1 MDIAALRLANQ
12 RIGRFAS
19 AEDVVRTLGA
29 VQAQDYGQSLW
40 TLGLRTGSA
49 GIDDVAEALRSGKL
63 VRTWLMRG
71 TIHYVLAEDIGWMLG
86 LFGARDLARLTPKAW
101 QYHRMTPELMSL
113 ARKTF
118 VEALTG
124 GGCLTR
130 REMIEL
136 MAQVGIP
143 DDRQQ
148 SYFTFI
154 HLAQEGLVVPGPP
167 RGKEQ
172 TFVLLEEWAPH
183 QRSLSN
189 EEALAV
195 LASRFF
201 GSHGPATVADFANW
215 AGIGIKEATRGLDP
229 VRGDLVRETFDG
241 KEYWLPPD
249 LEPATGTY
257 LLPAYDELV
266 IGYKDRAAF
275 FTRYDEIPISTYNG
289 MFYATIIEDGQ
300 IAGLWKRV
308 MKKTSVDVELRPLPG
323 FDVDGLVEHTQRFSE
338 FLGLPVR
345 TIVRDAPETGS
356 SKVSW
361 RSRK

>member
-1 MDIAALRLANQ
+1 MDIAALRLGNQ
-12 RIGRFAS
+12 RIGQFGS
-19 AEDVVRTLGA
+19 VEDVVRRLGA
-29 VQAQDYGQSLW
+29 VQGQDYGQSLW
-40 TLGLRTGSA
+40 ALGLRTVSGGA
-49 GIDDVAEALRSGKL
+49 ADVEEALQSGRV

-71 TIHYVLAEDIGWMLG
+71 TIHYVLAEDVGWMLS

-101 QYHRMTPELMSL
+101 RYHHMTPELMSL

-118 VEALTG
+118 VSALTG

-130 REMIEL
+130 REMIAL
-136 MAQVGIP
+136 MASVGIP

-172 TFVLLEEWAPH
+172 TFVLLSEWAPH
-183 QRSLSN
+183 QRSLSGD
-189 EEALAV
+189 EALAV

-201 GSHGPATVADFANW
+201 ASHGPATLADFANW
-215 AGIGIKEATRGLDP
+215 CGIGVREASRGLEA
-229 VRGDLVRETFDG
+229 VQGSLVCEAFDG

-249 LEPATGTY
+249 LSPGSGAF

-266 IGYKDRAAF
+266 IGYKDRSAF
-275 FTRYDEIPISTYNG
+275 FGRYGEIPISTYNG
-289 MFYATIIEDGQ
+289 MFYATLIEDGQ
-300 IAGLWKRV
+300 IAGLWRRV
-308 MKKTSVDVELRPLPG
+308 LKKTSVDVELRPLPG
-323 FDVDGLVEHTQRFSE
+323 FDVDRLAAHVSRFSS

-345 TIVRDAPETGS
+345 TVVKDAPAPGS
-356 SKVSW
+356 AKVSW

>member
-1 MDIAALRLANQ
+1 MDIAALRLGN
-12 RIGRFAS
+12 IGQLQS
-19 AEDVVRTLGA
+19 AEDVVRSLGA
-29 VQAQDYGQSLW
+29 MQGQDYGQSLW
-40 TLGLRTGSA
+40 ALGLRTASGR
-49 GIDDVAEALRSGKL
+49 IDDVEEALRTGRV

-71 TIHYVLAEDIGWMLG
+71 TVHYVLAEDVRWMLD
-86 LFGARDLARLTPKAW
+86 LFGARYLARLSPKAW
-101 QYHRMTPELMSL
+101 QYHHMTSELMSL

-118 VEALTG
+118 EKALSG

-130 REMIEL
+130 REMIDL
-136 MAQVGIP
+136 MAGVGIP

-172 TFVLLEEWAPH
+172 TFVLLDEWAPH
-183 QRSLSN
+183 QRSLDG

-201 GSHGPATVADFANW
+201 GSHGPATLADFANW
-215 AGIGIKEATRGLDP
+215 CGIGVREAARGLEQ
-229 VRGDLVRETFDG
+229 VKSQLVRETFDD
-241 KEYWLPPD
+241 KEYWLPPG
-249 LEPATGTY
+249 LSPGAGA
-257 LLPAYDELV
+257 LILPAYDELV
-266 IGYKDRAAF
+266 IGYKDRGAY

-300 IAGLWKRV
+300 IAGLWRRV
-308 MKKTSVDVELRPLPG
+308 MKKNSVDVELQPLPG
-323 FDVDGLVEHTQRFSE
+323 FDIDRLAGHIARFGD

-345 TIVRDAPETGS
+345 TIVKDSPETGS

>member
-1 MDIAALRLANQ
+1 MDIAALRLGN
-12 RIGRFAS
+12 IGRLGS
-19 AEDVVRTLGA
+19 AEDVVRSLGA
-29 VQAQDYGQSLW
+29 VQGQDYGQSLW
-40 TLGLRTGSA
+40 AIGLRTA
-49 GIDDVAEALRSGKL
+49 DARIADVEAALQSGRV

-71 TIHYVLAEDIGWMLG
+71 TIHYVPAEDVRWMLG

-101 QYHRMTPELMSL
+101 QYHHMTPELMSL

-118 VEALTG
+118 VDALSG

-130 REMIEL
+130 REMIDL
-136 MAQVGIP
+136 MAGVGIP

-172 TFVLLEEWAPH
+172 TFVLLDEWAPH
-183 QRSLSN
+183 QRSLDGD
-189 EEALAV
+189 EAMAV
-195 LASRFF
+195 LASRYF
-201 GSHGPATVADFANW
+201 GSHGPATLADFANW
-215 AGIGIKEATRGLDP
+215 CGIGVREASRGLEA
-229 VRGDLVRETFDG
+229 VKSSLVCETVDG

-249 LEPATGTY
+249 LAPGTGAFV
-257 LLPAYDELV
+257 LPAYDELL
-266 IGYKDRAAF
+266 IGYKDRGAF

-300 IAGLWKRV
+300 VAGLWRRV

-323 FDVDGLVEHTQRFSE
+323 FDVSRLVAHVSRFSE

-345 TIVRDAPETGS
+345 TVVKDAPEAGS

>member
-1 MDIAALRLANQ
+1 MDIAALRLGN
-12 RIGRFAS
+12 IGRLGS
-19 AEDVVRTLGA
+19 AEDVVRSLGA
-29 VQAQDYGQSLW
+29 VQGQDYGQSLW
-40 TLGLRTGSA
+40 ALGLRTASA
-49 GIDDVAEALRSGKL
+49 RIADVEEALRTGRV

-71 TIHYVLAEDIGWMLG
+71 TIHYVPAEDVRWMLG
-86 LFGARDLARLTPKAW
+86 LFGARDLARLTPRAW
-101 QYHRMTPELMSL
+101 QYHHMTPELMSL

-130 REMIEL
+130 REMIDL
-136 MAQVGIP
+136 MAGVGIP

-172 TFVLLEEWAPH
+172 TFVLLDEWAPR
-183 QRSLSN
+183 QR
-189 EEALAV
+189 EIEGDEALAL

-201 GSHGPATVADFANW
+201 GSHGPATLADFANW
-215 AGIGIKEATRGLDP
+215 CGIGVREAARGLDP
-229 VRGDLVRETFDG
+229 VKASLVREELDG
-241 KEYWLPPD
+241 KEYWLPPG
-249 LEPATGTY
+249 LEPASGAF
-257 LLPAYDELV
+257 LLPAYDELL
-266 IGYKDRAAF
+266 IGYKDRGAF
-275 FTRYDEIPISTYNG
+275 FTRYPEIPISTYNG
-289 MFYATIIEDGQ
+289 MFHATIVEDGQ
-300 IAGLWKRV
+300 VAGLWRRV

-323 FDVDGLVEHTQRFSE
+323 FDTDALAGHVARFAG
-338 FLGLPVR
+338 FLGKPVR
-345 TIVRDAPETGS
+345 VVVKDPPETGS

>member
-1 MDIAALRLANQ
+1 MDIAALRLGN
-12 RIGRFAS
+12 IGRLRS
-19 AEDVVRTLGA
+19 AEDVVRSLGA
-29 VQAQDYGQSLW
+29 MQGQDYGQSLW
-40 TLGLRTGSA
+40 AIGLRTA
-49 GIDDVAEALRSGKL
+49 AARIADVEEALRTGRV

-71 TIHYVLAEDIGWMLG
+71 TIHYVPAEDVRWMLG

-101 QYHRMTPELMSL
+101 QYHHMTPELMSL

-130 REMIEL
+130 REMIDL
-136 MAQVGIP
+136 MAGVGIP

-172 TFVLLEEWAPH
+172 TFVLLDEWAPK
-183 QRSLSN
+183 QRAL
-189 EEALAV
+189 EGDEAMAV

-201 GSHGPATVADFANW
+201 GSHGPATLADFANW
-215 AGIGIKEATRGLDP
+215 CGIGVREASRGLEA
-229 VRGDLVRETFDG
+229 VKHSLVREEFDG

-249 LEPATGTY
+249 LTPGSGAFV
-257 LLPAYDELV
+257 LPAYDELL
-266 IGYKDRAAF
+266 IGYKDRSAF

-289 MFYATIIEDGQ
+289 MFHATIIEDGQ
-300 IAGLWKRV
+300 IAGLWRRV

-323 FDVDGLVEHTQRFSE
+323 FDVDRLAEHVARFGD

-345 TIVRDAPETGS
+345 TVVKDAPETGS

>member
-1 MDIAALRLANQ
+1 MDIAALRLGN
-12 RIGRFAS
+12 IGRLQS
-19 AEDVVRTLGA
+19 AEDVVRSLGA
-29 VQAQDYGQSLW
+29 VQGQDYGQSLW
-40 TLGLRTGSA
+40 AIGLRTA
-49 GIDDVAEALRSGKL
+49 AARIADVEEALRTGRV

-71 TIHYVLAEDIGWMLG
+71 TIHYVPAEDVRWMLG

-101 QYHRMTPELMSL
+101 QYHHMTPELMSL

-130 REMIEL
+130 REMIDL
-136 MAQVGIP
+136 MAGVGIP

-172 TFVLLEEWAPH
+172 TFVLLDEWAPR
-183 QRSLSN
+183 QRSL
-189 EEALAV
+189 EGDEAMAV

-201 GSHGPATVADFANW
+201 GSHGPATLADFANW
-215 AGIGIKEATRGLDP
+215 CGIGVREASRGLEA
-229 VRGDLVRETFDG
+229 VKHSLVREEFDG
-241 KEYWLPPD
+241 KEYWLPPH
-249 LEPATGTY
+249 LTPGSGAFV
-257 LLPAYDELV
+257 LPAYDELL
-266 IGYKDRAAF
+266 IGYKDRSAF

-300 IAGLWKRV
+300 IAGLWRRV

-323 FDVDGLVEHTQRFSE
+323 FDVDRLAEHTTRFGE

-345 TIVRDAPETGS
+345 TVVKDAPEAGS

>member
-1 MDIAALRLANQ
+1 MDIAALRLGN
-12 RIGRFAS
+12 IGRLQS
-19 AEDVVRTLGA
+19 AEDVVRSLGA
-29 VQAQDYGQSLW
+29 VQGQDYGQSLW
-40 TLGLRTGSA
+40 AIGLRTADGRIA
-49 GIDDVAEALRSGKL
+49 DVEEALQAGRV

-71 TIHYVLAEDIGWMLG
+71 TIHYVLAEDVRWMLG

-101 QYHRMTPELMSL
+101 QYHHMTPELMSL

-130 REMIEL
+130 REMIDL
-136 MAQVGIP
+136 MAGVGIP

-172 TFVLLEEWAPH
+172 TFVLLDEWAPK
-183 QRSLSN
+183 QRSL
-189 EEALAV
+189 EGDEAMAV

-201 GSHGPATVADFANW
+201 GSHGPATLADFANW
-215 AGIGIKEATRGLDP
+215 CGIGVREASRGLEA
-229 VRGDLVRETFDG
+229 VKHELVCETFDG

-249 LEPATGTY
+249 LTPGSGAFV
-257 LLPAYDELV
+257 LPAYDELV
-266 IGYKDRAAF
+266 IGYKDRSAF

-300 IAGLWKRV
+300 IAGLWRRV

-323 FDVDGLVEHTQRFSE
+323 FDVDRLAEHTARFGD

-345 TIVRDAPETGS
+345 TVVKDAPEAGS

>member
-1 MDIAALRLANQ
+1 MDIAALRLGN
-12 RIGRFAS
+12 IGRLRS
-19 AEDVVRTLGA
+19 AEDVVRSLGA
-29 VQAQDYGQSLW
+29 VQGQDYGQSLW
-40 TLGLRTGSA
+40 AIGLRTA
-49 GIDDVAEALRSGKL
+49 AARIADVEEALQAGRV

-71 TIHYVLAEDIGWMLG
+71 TIHYVLAEDVRWMLG

-101 QYHRMTPELMSL
+101 QYHHMTPELMSL

-130 REMIEL
+130 REMIDL
-136 MAQVGIP
+136 MAGVGIP

-154 HLAQEGLVVPGPP
+154 HVAQEGLVVPGPP

-172 TFVLLEEWAPH
+172 TFVLLDEWAPK
-183 QRSLSN
+183 QRSL
-189 EEALAV
+189 EGDEAMAV

-201 GSHGPATVADFANW
+201 GSHGPATLADFANW
-215 AGIGIKEATRGLDP
+215 CGIGVREASRGLEA
-229 VRGDLVRETFDG
+229 VKHSLVREEFDG

-249 LEPATGTY
+249 LTPGSGAFV
-257 LLPAYDELV
+257 LPAYDELL
-266 IGYKDRAAF
+266 IGYKDRGAF

-300 IAGLWKRV
+300 IAGLWRRV

-323 FDVDGLVEHTQRFSE
+323 FDVDRLAEHTARFGD

-345 TIVRDAPETGS
+345 TVVKDAPETGS

>member
-1 MDIAALRLANQ
+1 MDIAALRLGN
-12 RIGRFAS
+12 IGRLRS
-19 AEDVVRTLGA
+19 AEDVVRSLGA
-29 VQAQDYGQSLW
+29 VQGQDYGQSLW
-40 TLGLRTGSA
+40 AIGLRTA
-49 GIDDVAEALRSGKL
+49 AARVADVEEALQAGRV

-71 TIHYVLAEDIGWMLG
+71 TIHYVLAEDVRWMLG

-101 QYHRMTPELMSL
+101 QYHHMTPELMSL

-130 REMIEL
+130 REMIDL
-136 MAQVGIP
+136 MAGVGIP

-172 TFVLLEEWAPH
+172 TFVLLDEWAPR
-183 QRSLSN
+183 QRSL
-189 EEALAV
+189 EGDEAMAV

-201 GSHGPATVADFANW
+201 GSHGPATLADFANW
-215 AGIGIKEATRGLDP
+215 CGIGVREASRGLEAVKDS
-229 VRGDLVRETFDG
+229 LVREEFDG

-249 LEPATGTY
+249 LTPGSGAFV
-257 LLPAYDELV
+257 LPAYDEML
-266 IGYKDRAAF
+266 IGYKDRSAH

-289 MFYATIIEDGQ
+289 MFHATIIEDGQ
-300 IAGLWKRV
+300 VAGLWRRV

-323 FDVDGLVEHTQRFSE
+323 FDVDRLAEHTARFGD

-345 TIVRDAPETGS
+345 TVVKDAPEAGS

-361 RSRK
+361 RSRR

>member
-12 RIGRFAS
+12 RIGTFAT
-19 AEDVVRTLGA
+19 AEQAVRTLGA

-40 TLGLRTGSA
+40 ALGLRTTAGVSA
-49 GIDDVAEALRSGKL
+49 DVEDELRAGKI
-63 VRTWLMRG
+63 VRTWLIRG
-71 TIHYVLAEDIGWMLG
+71 TIHYVPAEDVGWMLD
-86 LFGARDLARLTPKAW
+86 LFGARDLAKLTPKAW

-118 VEALTG
+118 VEALSG

-136 MAQVGIP
+136 MAGVGIP

-167 RGKEQ
+167 RGKDQ

-183 QRSLSN
+183 QRRLDGD
-189 EEALAV
+189 EALAV
-195 LASRFF
+195 LAQRFF
-201 GSHGPATVADFANW
+201 TSHGPATVADFANW
-215 AGIGIKEATRGLDP
+215 AGIGLRQAARGLDP
-229 VRGDLVRETFDG
+229 VRGELVRESVDG

-266 IGYKDRAAF
+266 IGYRDRAAY

-308 MKKTSVDVELRPLPG
+308 VKKTSVDVELRPLPG
-323 FDVDGLVEHTQRFSE
+323 FDVEGLVEHTRRFAE

-345 TIVRDAPETGS
+345 TVLRDAPETGS

>member
-1 MDIAALRLANQ
+1 MDIAALRLGN
-12 RIGRFAS
+12 IGRLKS
-19 AEDVVRTLGA
+19 AEDVVGSLGA
-29 VQAQDYGQSLW
+29 LQGQDYGQSLW
-40 TLGLRTGSA
+40 AIGLRTA
-49 GIDDVAEALRSGKL
+49 GARIADVEEALQTGR
-63 VRTWLMRG
+63 VIRTWLMRG
-71 TIHYVLAEDIGWMLG
+71 TIHYVLAEDVRWMLG
-86 LFGARDLARLTPKAW
+86 VFGARYLARLTPKAW
-101 QYHRMTPELMSL
+101 QYHHMTPELMSL

-118 VEALTG
+118 VKALTG

-130 REMIEL
+130 REMIDL
-136 MAQVGIP
+136 MAGVGIP

-154 HLAQEGLVVPGPP
+154 HLAHEGLVVPGPP

-172 TFVLLEEWAPH
+172 TFVLLDEWAPR
-183 QRSLSN
+183 QRSL
-189 EEALAV
+189 EGDEVLAV

-201 GSHGPATVADFANW
+201 DSHGPATLADFANW
-215 AGIGIKEATRGLDP
+215 CGIGMREASRGLDE
-229 VRGDLVRETFDG
+229 VKHELVCETFDG

-249 LEPATGTY
+249 LKPASGAFV
-257 LLPAYDELV
+257 LPAYDELV
-266 IGYKDRAAF
+266 IGYKDRSAH

-300 IAGLWKRV
+300 IAGLWRRV

-323 FDVDGLVEHTQRFSE
+323 FDVDRLAEHIARFGD

-345 TIVRDAPETGS
+345 TVVKDAPETGS

>member
-1 MDIAALRLANQ
+1 MDIAALRLGN
-12 RIGRFAS
+12 IGRLQS
-19 AEDVVRTLGA
+19 AEDVVRSLGA
-29 VQAQDYGQSLW
+29 VQGQDYGQSLW
-40 TLGLRTGSA
+40 AIGLRTA
-49 GIDDVAEALRSGKL
+49 AARIADVEEALRTGRV

-71 TIHYVLAEDIGWMLG
+71 TIHYVLAEDVRWMLG

-101 QYHRMTPELMSL
+101 QYHHMTPELMSL

-118 VEALTG
+118 VEALSG

-130 REMIEL
+130 REMIDL
-136 MAQVGIP
+136 MAGVGIP

-172 TFVLLEEWAPH
+172 TFVLLDEWAPK
-183 QRSLSN
+183 QRSL
-189 EEALAV
+189 EGDEAMAV

-201 GSHGPATVADFANW
+201 GSHGPATLADFANW
-215 AGIGIKEATRGLDP
+215 CGIGVREASRGLEA
-229 VRGDLVRETFDG
+229 VKHSLVREEFDG

-249 LEPATGTY
+249 LTPGSGAFV
-257 LLPAYDELV
+257 LPAYDELL
-266 IGYKDRAAF
+266 IGYKDRSAF

-289 MFYATIIEDGQ
+289 MFHATIIEDGQ
-300 IAGLWKRV
+300 IAGLWRRV

-323 FDVDGLVEHTQRFSE
+323 FDVDRLAEHTARFGE

-345 TIVRDAPETGS
+345 TVVKDAPEVGS

-361 RSRK
+361 RSRR

>member
-12 RIGRFAS
+12 NIGRFETA
-19 AEDVVRTLGA
+19 ADAVRSLGA
-29 VQAQDYGQSLW
+29 VQGQDYGQSLW
-40 TLGLRTGSA
+40 ALGLRTKSGRVA
-49 GIDDVAEALRSGKL
+49 DVEEALKSGEV

-71 TIHYVLAEDIGWMLG
+71 TIHYVPAEDVRWMLG

-101 QYHRMTPELMSL
+101 QYHHMTPELMSL

-118 VEALTG
+118 VQALTG

-136 MAQVGIP
+136 MAGVGIP

-167 RGKEQ
+167 RGREQ

-183 QRSLSN
+183 QRSLDA

-201 GSHGPATVADFANW
+201 RSHGPATVADFANW
-215 AGIGIKEATRGLDP
+215 AGIGIREAAKGLEP
-229 VRGDLVRETFDG
+229 VQRDLVRETFDG

-249 LEPATGTY
+249 LTPGAGTY

-266 IGYKDRAAF
+266 IGYKDRGAY
-275 FTRYDEIPISTYNG
+275 FTRYGEIPISTYNG

-323 FDVDGLVEHTQRFSE
+323 FDVDGLVEHTRRFGD

-345 TIVRDAPETGS
+345 TVVKDAPEAGS

>member
-1 MDIAALRLANQ
+1 VDIAALRLANQ
-12 RIGRFAS
+12 RIGTFAT
-19 AEDVVRTLGA
+19 AEEAVRTLGA

-40 TLGLRTGSA
+40 ALGLRTTAGVSA
-49 GIDDVAEALRSGKL
+49 DVEDELRTGKI
-63 VRTWLMRG
+63 VRTWLLRG
-71 TIHYVLAEDIGWMLG
+71 TIHYVPAEDVGWMLG
-86 LFGARDLARLTPKAW
+86 LFGARDLARLTPGAW
-101 QYHRMTPELMSL
+101 RYHRMTPELMSL

-118 VEALTG
+118 VEALSG

-136 MAQVGIP
+136 MAGAGIP

-167 RGKEQ
+167 RGRDQ

-183 QRSLSN
+183 QRHLDGD
-189 EEALAV
+189 EALAV
-195 LASRFF
+195 LARRFF
-201 GSHGPATVADFANW
+201 TSHGPATVADFANW
-215 AGIGIKEATRGLDP
+215 AGIGLRQATRGLDP
-229 VRGDLVRETFDG
+229 VRGELVRETFDG

-249 LEPATGTY
+249 LGPTTGTY

-266 IGYKDRAAF
+266 IGYRDRAAH

-289 MFYATIIEDGQ
+289 MFSATIVEDGQ

-308 MKKTSVDVELRPLPG
+308 VKKTSVDVELRPLPG
-323 FDVDGLVEHTQRFSE
+323 FDVDGLVEHTRRFGE

-345 TIVRDAPETGS
+345 TVVRAAPETGS

-361 RSRK
+361 RSRT

>member
-1 MDIAALRLANQ
+1 MDIAALRLGNQ
-12 RIGRFAS
+12 RIGQFTS
-19 AEDVVRTLGA
+19 AEDVVGSLGA
-29 VQAQDYGQSLW
+29 VQGQDYGQSLW
-40 TLGLRTGSA
+40 ALGLRTASGRIA
-49 GIDDVAEALRSGKL
+49 DVEEALRSGRV

-71 TIHYVLAEDIGWMLG
+71 TIHYVLAEDVGWMLG

-101 QYHRMTPELMSL
+101 QYHHMTPELLSL

-118 VEALTG
+118 VSALTG

-130 REMIEL
+130 REMIAL
-136 MAQVGIP
+136 MADVGIP

-172 TFVLLEEWAPH
+172 TFVLLEEWAPR
-183 QRSLSN
+183 QRALDV

-201 GSHGPATVADFANW
+201 TSHGPATLADFANW
-215 AGIGIKEATRGLDP
+215 CGIGVREAARGLEP
-229 VRGDLVRETFDG
+229 VKSSLVRETFGD

-249 LEPATGTY
+249 LSPGSGA
-257 LLPAYDELV
+257 LVLPAYDELV
-266 IGYKDRAAF
+266 IGYKDRGAF
-275 FTRYDEIPISTYNG
+275 FGRYGEIPISTYNG

-300 IAGLWKRV
+300 IAGLWRRV

-323 FDVDGLVEHTQRFSE
+323 FDVDRLVSHIARFGE
-338 FLGLPVR
+338 FLGVPARTLVR
-345 TIVRDAPETGS
+345 EAPEAGS

-361 RSRK
+361 RSRT

>member
-1 MDIAALRLANQ
+1 MDIAALRLGN
-12 RIGRFAS
+12 IGQLGS
-19 AEDVVRTLGA
+19 ALDVVRSLGA

-40 TLGLRTGSA
+40 ALGLRTSGGISDVEEELKA
-49 GIDDVAEALRSGKL
+49 GRI

-71 TIHYVLAEDIGWMLG
+71 TIHYVPAEDVRWMLD

-118 VEALTG
+118 VEALSG

-130 REMIEL
+130 REMIDL
-136 MAQVGIP
+136 MASAGIP

-172 TFVLLEEWAPH
+172 TFVLLEEWAPQ
-183 QRSLSN
+183 QRSLDPD
-189 EEALAV
+189 EALSV

-215 AGIGIKEATRGLDP
+215 AGIGIREATRGFDP
-229 VRGDLVRETFDG
+229 VRGSFVREAFDG

-249 LEPATGTY
+249 LVPGSGA
-257 LLPAYDELV
+257 LIVPAYDELV
-266 IGYKDRAAF
+266 IGYKDRGAF
-275 FTRYDEIPISTYNG
+275 FTRYEEIPISTYNG

-323 FDVDGLVEHTQRFSE
+323 FDVSSLDSHVERFSS

-345 TIVRDAPETGS
+345 TLVKDAPEVGS

>member
-1 MDIAALRLANQ
+1 MDIAALRLGN
-12 RIGRFAS
+12 IGRLQS
-19 AEDVVRTLGA
+19 AEDVVASLGA
-29 VQAQDYGQSLW
+29 MQGQDYGQSLW
-40 TLGLRTGSA
+40 AIGLRTAQGRIA
-49 GIDDVAEALRSGKL
+49 DVEEALQTGRV

-71 TIHYVLAEDIGWMLG
+71 TIHYVLAEDVRWMLG

-101 QYHRMTPELMSL
+101 QYHHMTPELMSL

-130 REMIEL
+130 REMIDL
-136 MAQVGIP
+136 MAGVGIP

-172 TFVLLEEWAPH
+172 TFVLLDEWAPK
-183 QRSLSN
+183 QRSL
-189 EEALAV
+189 EGDEAMAV
-195 LASRFF
+195 LAARFF
-201 GSHGPATVADFANW
+201 GSHGPATLADFANW
-215 AGIGIKEATRGLDP
+215 CGIGVREASRGLEAVKDS
-229 VRGDLVRETFDG
+229 LVREEFDG

-249 LEPATGTY
+249 LTPGSGAFV
-257 LLPAYDELV
+257 LPAYDELV
-266 IGYKDRAAF
+266 IGYKDRSAF

-300 IAGLWKRV
+300 IAGLWRRV

-323 FDVDGLVEHTQRFSE
+323 FDVDRLAGHTARFGD

-345 TIVRDAPETGS
+345 TVVKDPPETGS

>member
-1 MDIAALRLANQ
+1 MDIAALRLGN
-12 RIGRFAS
+12 IGRLQS
-19 AEDVVRTLGA
+19 AEDVVRSLGA
-29 VQAQDYGQSLW
+29 MQGQDYGQSLW
-40 TLGLRTGSA
+40 AIGLRTAA
-49 GIDDVAEALRSGKL
+49 GRIADVEEALRTGKV

-71 TIHYVLAEDIGWMLG
+71 TIHYVLAEDVRWMLG
-86 LFGARDLARLTPKAW
+86 LFGARDLARLTPRAW
-101 QYHRMTPELMSL
+101 QYHHMTPELMSL

-130 REMIEL
+130 REMIDL
-136 MAQVGIP
+136 MAGVGIP

-172 TFVLLEEWAPH
+172 TFVLLDEWAPR
-183 QRSLSN
+183 QRSLQGD
-189 EEALAV
+189 EAMAV

-201 GSHGPATVADFANW
+201 GSHGPTTLADFANW
-215 AGIGIKEATRGLDP
+215 CGIGVREAARGLEA
-229 VRGDLVRETFDG
+229 VKSELVSETVDG

-249 LEPATGTY
+249 LTPGSGAFI
-257 LLPAYDELV
+257 LPAYDELV
-266 IGYKDRAAF
+266 IGYKDRSAF

-300 IAGLWKRV
+300 IAGLWRRV

-323 FDVDGLVEHTQRFSE
+323 FDVDRLAEHTARFGD

-345 TIVRDAPETGS
+345 TVVRDAPETGS

>member
-1 MDIAALRLANQ
+1 MDIAALRLGN
-12 RIGRFAS
+12 IGRLQS
-19 AEDVVRTLGA
+19 AEDVVRSLGA
-29 VQAQDYGQSLW
+29 MQGQDYGQSLW
-40 TLGLRTGSA
+40 AIGLRTADGRIA
-49 GIDDVAEALRSGKL
+49 DVEEALQAGRV

-71 TIHYVLAEDIGWMLG
+71 TIHYVLAEDVRWMLG

-101 QYHRMTPELMSL
+101 QYHHMTPELMSL

-130 REMIEL
+130 REMIDL
-136 MAQVGIP
+136 MAGVGIP

-172 TFVLLEEWAPH
+172 TFVLLDEWAPQ
-183 QRSLSN
+183 QRSL
-189 EEALAV
+189 EGDEAMAV

-201 GSHGPATVADFANW
+201 GSHGPATLADFANW
-215 AGIGIKEATRGLDP
+215 CGIGVREASRGLEA
-229 VRGDLVRETFDG
+229 VKHELVCETFDG

-249 LEPATGTY
+249 LTPGSGAFV
-257 LLPAYDELV
+257 LPAYDELV
-266 IGYKDRAAF
+266 IGYKDRSAF

-300 IAGLWKRV
+300 IAGLWRRV

-323 FDVDGLVEHTQRFSE
+323 FDVDRLAEHTARFGD

-345 TIVRDAPETGS
+345 TVVKDAPEAGS

>member
-1 MDIAALRLANQ
+1 MDIAALRLGNQ
-12 RIGRFAS
+12 RIGQFGS
-19 AEDVVRTLGA
+19 ATDVVRYSGA
-29 VQAQDYGQSLW
+29 VQSQDYGQSLW
-40 TLGLRTGSA
+40 ALGLRTSG
-49 GIDDVAEALRSGKL
+49 GISDVEETLQSGQV

-71 TIHYVLAEDIGWMLG
+71 TIHYVLAEDVRWMLG
-86 LFGARDLARLTPKAW
+86 LFGARYLARLTPKAW
-101 QYHRMTPELMSL
+101 AYHHMTTELMSL
-113 ARKTF
+113 ARKTL
-118 VEALTG
+118 VSGLTG

-130 REMIEL
+130 REMIAL
-136 MAQVGIP
+136 MASVGIP

-148 SYFTFI
+148 SYFTLN

-183 QRSLSN
+183 QRSLDGD
-189 EEALAV
+189 EALAV

-201 GSHGPATVADFANW
+201 DSHGPATLADFANW
-215 AGIGIKEATRGLDP
+215 CGIGVREAARGLEQ
-229 VRGDLVRETFDG
+229 VKGSLVCETFDG

-249 LEPATGTY
+249 LSPGTGA
-257 LLPAYDELV
+257 LILPAYDELV
-266 IGYKDRAAF
+266 IGYKDRGAYF
-275 FTRYDEIPISTYNG
+275 RRYDEIPISTYNG

-300 IAGLWKRV
+300 IAGLWRRV
-308 MKKTSVDVELRPLPG
+308 MKKTSADVELRPLTG
-323 FDVDGLVEHTQRFSE
+323 FDVDQLASHVARFSS

-345 TIVRDAPETGS
+345 TVVKDAPSPGS

>member
-1 MDIAALRLANQ
+1 MDIAALRLGN
-12 RIGRFAS
+12 IGRLQS
-19 AEDVVRTLGA
+19 AEDVVRSLGA
-29 VQAQDYGQSLW
+29 MQGQDYGQSLW
-40 TLGLRTGSA
+40 AIGLRTADARIA
-49 GIDDVAEALRSGKL
+49 GVEEALQTGRV

-71 TIHYVLAEDIGWMLG
+71 TIHYVLAEDVRWMLG

-101 QYHRMTPELMSL
+101 QYHHMTPELMSL

-130 REMIEL
+130 REMIDL
-136 MAQVGIP
+136 MAGVGIP

-172 TFVLLEEWAPH
+172 TFVLLDEWAPQ
-183 QRSLSN
+183 QRSL
-189 EEALAV
+189 EGDEAMAV

-201 GSHGPATVADFANW
+201 GSHGPATLADFANW
-215 AGIGIKEATRGLDP
+215 CGIGVREASRGLEA
-229 VRGDLVRETFDG
+229 VKHELVCETFDG
-241 KEYWLPPD
+241 KEYWLPPG
-249 LEPATGTY
+249 LTAGSGAFV
-257 LLPAYDELV
+257 LPAYDELV
-266 IGYKDRAAF
+266 IGYKDRSAY

-300 IAGLWKRV
+300 IAGLWRRV

-323 FDVDGLVEHTQRFSE
+323 FDVDRLAEHTARFGD

-345 TIVRDAPETGS
+345 TVVKDAPETGS

>member
-1 MDIAALRLANQ
+1 MDIAALRLGN
-12 RIGRFAS
+12 IGRLQS
-19 AEDVVRTLGA
+19 AEDVVASLGA
-29 VQAQDYGQSLW
+29 MQGQDYGQSLW
-40 TLGLRTGSA
+40 AIGLRTA
-49 GIDDVAEALRSGKL
+49 GGRIADVEEALQSGRV

-71 TIHYVLAEDIGWMLG
+71 TIHYVLAEDVRWMLG

-101 QYHRMTPELMSL
+101 QYHHMTPELMSL

-130 REMIEL
+130 REMIDL
-136 MAQVGIP
+136 MAGVGIP

-172 TFVLLEEWAPH
+172 TFVLLDEWAPR
-183 QRSLSN
+183 QRSL
-189 EEALAV
+189 EGDEAMAV

-201 GSHGPATVADFANW
+201 GSHGPATLADFANW
-215 AGIGIKEATRGLDP
+215 CGIGVREASRGLEAVKDS
-229 VRGDLVRETFDG
+229 LVREEFGG
-241 KEYWLPPD
+241 KEYWLPPG
-249 LEPATGTY
+249 LTPGSGAF

-266 IGYKDRAAF
+266 IGYKDRSAF

-300 IAGLWKRV
+300 IAGLWRRV

-323 FDVDGLVEHTQRFSE
+323 FDVDRLAEHTARFGD

-345 TIVRDAPETGS
+345 TVVKDAPEAGS

>member
-12 RIGRFAS
+12 RIGTFAT
-19 AEDVVRTLGA
+19 AEEVVRNLGA

-40 TLGLRTGSA
+40 ALGLRTSA
-49 GIDDVAEALRSGKL
+49 GVSADIEDELRAGKI

-71 TIHYVLAEDIGWMLG
+71 TIHYVPAEDVRWMLN

-113 ARKTF
+113 ARRTF
-118 VEALTG
+118 VEALSG

-136 MAQVGIP
+136 MASVGIP

-167 RGKEQ
+167 RGKDQ
-172 TFVLLEEWAPH
+172 TFVLLEEWAPN
-183 QRSLSN
+183 QRSLDD

-195 LASRFF
+195 LARRFF

-215 AGIGIKEATRGLDP
+215 AGIGIREATRGLDP
-229 VRGDLVRETFDG
+229 IRAELVQESFDG

-249 LEPATGTY
+249 LEPATGTC

-275 FTRYDEIPISTYNG
+275 FHRYGEIPISTYNG

-323 FDVDGLVEHTQRFSE
+323 FDVDGLVEHTRRFGE

-345 TIVRDAPETGS
+345 TIVRDAPEAGS

>member
-1 MDIAALRLANQ
+1 MDIAALRLGN
-12 RIGRFAS
+12 IGRLQS
-19 AEDVVRTLGA
+19 AEDVVRSLGA
-29 VQAQDYGQSLW
+29 VQGQDYGQSLW
-40 TLGLRTGSA
+40 AIGLRTA
-49 GIDDVAEALRSGKL
+49 AARIADVEEALRTGRV

-71 TIHYVLAEDIGWMLG
+71 TIHYVLAEDVRWMLR

-101 QYHRMTPELMSL
+101 QYHHMTPELMSL

-118 VEALTG
+118 VEALSG

-130 REMIEL
+130 REMIDL
-136 MAQVGIP
+136 MAGVGIP

-172 TFVLLEEWAPH
+172 TFVLLDEWAPK
-183 QRSLSN
+183 QRSL
-189 EEALAV
+189 EGDEAMAV

-201 GSHGPATVADFANW
+201 GSHGPATLADFANW
-215 AGIGIKEATRGLDP
+215 CGIGVREASRGLAA
-229 VRGDLVRETFDG
+229 VKNSLVREEFDG

-249 LEPATGTY
+249 LTPGSGAFV
-257 LLPAYDELV
+257 LPAYDELL
-266 IGYKDRAAF
+266 IGYKDRSAF

-289 MFYATIIEDGQ
+289 MFHATIVEDGQ
-300 IAGLWKRV
+300 IAGLWRRV
-308 MKKTSVDVELRPLPG
+308 LKKTSVDVELRPLPG
-323 FDVDGLVEHTQRFSE
+323 FDVDRLAEHIARFGE

-345 TIVRDAPETGS
+345 TVVKDAPEAGS

-361 RSRK
+361 RSRR

>member
-1 MDIAALRLANQ
+1 MDIAALRLGNQ
-12 RIGRFAS
+12 RVGQS
-19 AEDVVRTLGA
+19 SSVEDVVGRLGA
-29 VQAQDYGQSLW
+29 VQGQDYGQSLW
-40 TLGLRTGSA
+40 SLGLRTASGRIA
-49 GIDDVAEALRSGKL
+49 DVEEALRAGRV

-71 TIHYVLAEDIGWMLG
+71 TIHYVLAEDVGWMLG

-101 QYHRMTPELMSL
+101 RYHHMTPELMSL

-130 REMIEL
+130 REMISL

-172 TFVLLEEWAPH
+172 TFVLLEEWAPR
-183 QRSLSN
+183 QRSLDD

-201 GSHGPATVADFANW
+201 TSHGPATLADFANW
-215 AGIGIKEATRGLDP
+215 CGIGVREAAHGLEA
-229 VRGDLVRETFDG
+229 VKSSLVRETFGD

-249 LEPATGTY
+249 LSEGSGA
-257 LLPAYDELV
+257 LILPAYDELV
-266 IGYKDRAAF
+266 IGYKDRGAF

-300 IAGLWKRV
+300 IAGLWRRV
-308 MKKTSVDVELRPLPG
+308 MKKSSVDVELRPLPG
-323 FDVDGLVEHTQRFSE
+323 FDVDRLVAHVGRFSD

-345 TIVRDAPETGS
+345 TVVKDAPEAGS

>member
-1 MDIAALRLANQ
+1 MDIAALRLGN
-12 RIGRFAS
+12 IGRLGS
-19 AEDVVRTLGA
+19 AEDVVRSLGA
-29 VQAQDYGQSLW
+29 VQGQDYGQSLW
-40 TLGLRTGSA
+40 AIGLRTA
-49 GIDDVAEALRSGKL
+49 GARIADVEDALRSGRI

-71 TIHYVLAEDIGWMLG
+71 TIHYVPAEDVRWMLG

-101 QYHRMTPELMSL
+101 AYHHMTPELMSL

-124 GGCLTR
+124 VGCLTR
-130 REMIEL
+130 REMIDL
-136 MAQVGIP
+136 MAGVGIP

-172 TFVLLEEWAPH
+172 TFVLLDEWAPE
-183 QRSLSN
+183 QRAL
-189 EEALAV
+189 EGDEAMAV
-195 LASRFF
+195 LASRYF
-201 GSHGPATVADFANW
+201 GSHGPATLADFANW
-215 AGIGIKEATRGLDP
+215 CGIGVREASRGLDA
-229 VRGDLVRETFDG
+229 VKSSLVCETFDG

-249 LEPATGTY
+249 LTPGSGA
-257 LLPAYDELV
+257 LVLPAYDELL
-266 IGYKDRAAF
+266 IGYKDRSAF

-289 MFYATIIEDGQ
+289 MFHATIVEDGQ
-300 IAGLWKRV
+300 VAGLWRRV
-308 MKKTSVDVELRPLPG
+308 LKKTSVDVELRPLPG
-323 FDVDGLVEHTQRFSE
+323 FDVDRLAEHVARFSD

-345 TIVRDAPETGS
+345 TVVKDAPETGS

>member
-1 MDIAALRLANQ
+1 MDIAALRLGN
-12 RIGRFAS
+12 IGRLQS
-19 AEDVVRTLGA
+19 AEDVVRSLGA
-29 VQAQDYGQSLW
+29 VQGQDYGQSLW
-40 TLGLRTGSA
+40 AIGLRTA
-49 GIDDVAEALRSGKL
+49 AARIADVEEALRTGRV

-71 TIHYVLAEDIGWMLG
+71 TIHYVPAEDVRWMLG

-101 QYHRMTPELMSL
+101 QYHHMTPELMSL

-130 REMIEL
+130 REMIDL
-136 MAQVGIP
+136 MAGVGIP

-172 TFVLLEEWAPH
+172 TFVLLDEWAPR
-183 QRSLSN
+183 QRSL
-189 EEALAV
+189 EGDEAMAV

-201 GSHGPATVADFANW
+201 GSHGPATLADFANW
-215 AGIGIKEATRGLDP
+215 CGIGVREASRGLEA
-229 VRGDLVRETFDG
+229 VKHSLVREEFDG

-249 LEPATGTY
+249 LTPGSGAFV
-257 LLPAYDELV
+257 LPAYDELL
-266 IGYKDRAAF
+266 IGYKDRSAF

-300 IAGLWKRV
+300 IAGLWRRV

-323 FDVDGLVEHTQRFSE
+323 FDVDRLAEHTARFGE

-345 TIVRDAPETGS
+345 TVVKDAPEAGS

>member
-1 MDIAALRLANQ
+1 MDIAALRLGN
-12 RIGRFAS
+12 IGRLQS
-19 AEDVVRTLGA
+19 AEDVVRSLGA
-29 VQAQDYGQSLW
+29 MQGQDYGQSLW
-40 TLGLRTGSA
+40 AIGLRTA
-49 GIDDVAEALRSGKL
+49 GARITDVEEALKTGRV

-71 TIHYVLAEDIGWMLG
+71 TIHYVLAEDVRWMLG

-101 QYHRMTPELMSL
+101 QYHHMTPELMSL
-113 ARKTF
+113 ARRTF

-130 REMIEL
+130 REMIDL
-136 MAQVGIP
+136 MAGVGIP

-172 TFVLLEEWAPH
+172 TFVLLDEWAPQ
-183 QRSLSN
+183 QRSL
-189 EEALAV
+189 EGDEAMAV

-201 GSHGPATVADFANW
+201 GSHGPATLADFANW
-215 AGIGIKEATRGLDP
+215 CGIGVREASRGLEA
-229 VRGDLVRETFDG
+229 VKHELVCETVDG

-249 LEPATGTY
+249 LTPGSGAFV
-257 LLPAYDELV
+257 LPAYDELV
-266 IGYKDRAAF
+266 IGYKDRSAC

-300 IAGLWKRV
+300 IAGLWRRV

-323 FDVDGLVEHTQRFSE
+323 FDVDRLAGHTARFGD

-345 TIVRDAPETGS
+345 TVVKDAPETGS

>member
-1 MDIAALRLANQ
+1 MDIAALRLGN
-12 RIGRFAS
+12 IGRLQS
-19 AEDVVRTLGA
+19 AEDVVRSLGA
-29 VQAQDYGQSLW
+29 MQGQDYGQSLW
-40 TLGLRTGSA
+40 AIGLRTADGRIA
-49 GIDDVAEALRSGKL
+49 DVEEALQAGRV

-71 TIHYVLAEDIGWMLG
+71 TIHYVLAEDVRWMLG

-101 QYHRMTPELMSL
+101 QYHHMTPELMSL

-130 REMIEL
+130 REMIDL
-136 MAQVGIP
+136 MAGVGIP

-172 TFVLLEEWAPH
+172 TFVLLDEWAPR
-183 QRSLSN
+183 QRSL
-189 EEALAV
+189 EGDEAMAV

-201 GSHGPATVADFANW
+201 GSHGPATLADFANW
-215 AGIGIKEATRGLDP
+215 CGIGVREASRGLEA
-229 VRGDLVRETFDG
+229 VKHELVCETFDG

-249 LEPATGTY
+249 LTPGSGAFV
-257 LLPAYDELV
+257 LPAYDELV
-266 IGYKDRAAF
+266 IGYKDRSAF

-300 IAGLWKRV
+300 IAGLWRRV

-323 FDVDGLVEHTQRFSE
+323 FDVDRLAEHTARFGD

-345 TIVRDAPETGS
+345 TVVKDAPEAGS

>member
-1 MDIAALRLANQ
+1 MDIAALRLGN
-12 RIGRFAS
+12 IGRLQS
-19 AEDVVRTLGA
+19 AEDVVRSLGA
-29 VQAQDYGQSLW
+29 VQGQDYGQSLW
-40 TLGLRTGSA
+40 AIGLRTA
-49 GIDDVAEALRSGKL
+49 DARITDVEEALQTGRV

-71 TIHYVLAEDIGWMLG
+71 TIHYVLAEDVRWMLG

-101 QYHRMTPELMSL
+101 QYHHMTPELMSL

-130 REMIEL
+130 REMIDL
-136 MAQVGIP
+136 MAGVGIP

-172 TFVLLEEWAPH
+172 TFVLLDEWAPR
-183 QRSLSN
+183 QRSL
-189 EEALAV
+189 EGDEAMAV

-201 GSHGPATVADFANW
+201 GSHGPATLADFANW
-215 AGIGIKEATRGLDP
+215 CGIGVREASRGLEA
-229 VRGDLVRETFDG
+229 VKHELVCETFDG

-249 LEPATGTY
+249 LTPGSGAFV
-257 LLPAYDELV
+257 LPAYDELV
-266 IGYKDRAAF
+266 IGYKDRSAY

-300 IAGLWKRV
+300 IAGLWRRV

-323 FDVDGLVEHTQRFSE
+323 FDVDRLAEHTARFGD

-345 TIVRDAPETGS
+345 TVVKDAPETGS

>member
-1 MDIAALRLANQ
+1 MDIAALRLGN
-12 RIGRFAS
+12 IGRLRS
-19 AEDVVRTLGA
+19 AEDVVRSLGA
-29 VQAQDYGQSLW
+29 VQGQDYGQSLW
-40 TLGLRTGSA
+40 AIGLRTA
-49 GIDDVAEALRSGKL
+49 AARIADVEEALQTGRV

-71 TIHYVLAEDIGWMLG
+71 TIHYVLAEDVRWMLG

-101 QYHRMTPELMSL
+101 QYHHMTPELMSL

-130 REMIEL
+130 REMIDL
-136 MAQVGIP
+136 MAGVGIP

-172 TFVLLEEWAPH
+172 TFVLLDEWAPK
-183 QRSLSN
+183 QRSL
-189 EEALAV
+189 EGDEAMAV

-201 GSHGPATVADFANW
+201 GSHGPATLADFANW
-215 AGIGIKEATRGLDP
+215 CGIGVREASRGLEA
-229 VRGDLVRETFDG
+229 VKHSLVREEFDG

-249 LEPATGTY
+249 LTPGSGAFV
-257 LLPAYDELV
+257 LPAYDELL
-266 IGYKDRAAF
+266 IGYKDRGAF

-300 IAGLWKRV
+300 IAGLWRRV

-323 FDVDGLVEHTQRFSE
+323 FDVDRLAEHTARFGD

-345 TIVRDAPETGS
+345 TVVKDAPEAGS